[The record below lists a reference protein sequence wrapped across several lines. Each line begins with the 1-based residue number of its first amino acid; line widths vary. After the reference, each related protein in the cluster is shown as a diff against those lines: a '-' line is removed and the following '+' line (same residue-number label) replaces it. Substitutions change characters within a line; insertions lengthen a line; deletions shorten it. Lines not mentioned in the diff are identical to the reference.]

1 MKSVFILL
9 DSLFQL
15 YLWVVIINAV
25 LSWLVAFN
33 IINTS
38 NRFVYRLIEL
48 SYNLTEPLL
57 RKIRNLVPIIAGIDF
72 SPVILI
78 LLLIFFRNLL
88 FEFFAP
94 NLF

>member
-1 MKSVFILL
+1 MKSAFILL

-15 YLWVVIINAV
+15 YLWVVITNAI

-38 NRFVYRLIEL
+38 NQFVFRLIEL

-57 RKIRNLVPIIAGIDF
+57 RRIRNVVPIIVGIDF

-78 LLLIFFRNLL
+78 LVLIFLRNLL

-94 NLF
+94 SLF

>member
-57 RKIRNLVPIIAGIDF
+57 RKIRNVLPIIAGIDF

-78 LLLIFFRNLL
+78 LLLIFLRNLL

>member
-38 NRFVYRLIEL
+38 NRFIYRLIEL

-57 RKIRNLVPIIAGIDF
+57 RKIRNVVPIIAGIDF

-78 LLLIFFRNLL
+78 LLLIFLRNLL

-94 NLF
+94 N

>member
-15 YLWVVIINAV
+15 YFWVVITNAI

-38 NRFVYRLIEL
+38 NRFVFRLIEL

-57 RKIRNLVPIIAGIDF
+57 RRIRNVVPIIAGIDF

-78 LLLIFFRNLL
+78 LVLIFLRNLL

-94 NLF
+94 SLF

>member
-15 YLWVVIINAV
+15 YLWVVITNAI

-33 IINTS
+33 IINTY
-38 NRFVYRLIEL
+38 NRFVFRLIEL

-57 RKIRNLVPIIAGIDF
+57 RRIRNVVPIIAGIDF

-78 LLLIFFRNLL
+78 LVLIFLRNLL

-94 NLF
+94 SLF

>member
-57 RKIRNLVPIIAGIDF
+57 RKIRNVVPIIAGIDF
-72 SPVILI
+72 SPVVLI
-78 LLLIFFRNLL
+78 LLLIFLRNLL

>member
-15 YLWVVIINAV
+15 YLWVVITNAI

-38 NRFVYRLIEL
+38 NRFVFRLIEL

-57 RKIRNLVPIIAGIDF
+57 RRIRNVVPVIVGIDF

-78 LLLIFFRNLL
+78 LVLIFLRNLL

-94 NLF
+94 SLF

>member
-48 SYNLTEPLL
+48 SYNLSEPLL
-57 RKIRNLVPIIAGIDF
+57 RKIRNVVPIIAGIDF

-78 LLLIFFRNLL
+78 LLLIFLRNLL

>member
-57 RKIRNLVPIIAGIDF
+57 RKIRNVVPIIAGIDF

>member
-57 RKIRNLVPIIAGIDF
+57 RKIRNVVPIMPGIDF

-78 LLLIFFRNLL
+78 LLLIFLRNLL

>member
-15 YLWVVIINAV
+15 YLWVVITNAI

-38 NRFVYRLIEL
+38 NRFVFRLIEL

-57 RKIRNLVPIIAGIDF
+57 RRIRNVVPIIAGIDF

-78 LLLIFFRNLL
+78 LVLVFLRNLL

-94 NLF
+94 SLF

>member
-57 RKIRNLVPIIAGIDF
+57 RKIRNVVPIIAGIDF

-78 LLLIFFRNLL
+78 LLLIFLRNLL

>member
-15 YLWVVIINAV
+15 YLWVVITNAI

-38 NRFVYRLIEL
+38 NRFVFRLIEL

-57 RKIRNLVPIIAGIDF
+57 RRIRNIVPIIAGIDF

-78 LLLIFFRNLL
+78 LVLIFLRNLL

-94 NLF
+94 SLF

>member
-1 MKSVFILL
+1 MKSVFVLL

-15 YLWVVIINAV
+15 YLWVVITNAI

-38 NRFVYRLIEL
+38 NRFVFRLIEL

-57 RKIRNLVPIIAGIDF
+57 RRIRNVVPIIAGIDF

-78 LLLIFFRNLL
+78 LVLIFLRNLL

-94 NLF
+94 SLF

>member
-38 NRFVYRLIEL
+38 NRFIYRLIEL

-57 RKIRNLVPIIAGIDF
+57 RKIRNVVPIIAGIDF

-78 LLLIFFRNLL
+78 LLLIFLRNLL

>member
-1 MKSVFILL
+1 MKSAFILL

-15 YLWVVIINAV
+15 YLWVVITNAI

-38 NRFVYRLIEL
+38 NQFVFRLIEL

-57 RKIRNLVPIIAGIDF
+57 RRIRNVVPIIAGIDF

-78 LLLIFFRNLL
+78 LVLVFLRNLL

-94 NLF
+94 SLF

>member
-9 DSLFQL
+9 DNLFQL
-15 YLWVVIINAV
+15 YLWVVITNAI

-38 NRFVYRLIEL
+38 NRFVFRLIEL

-57 RKIRNLVPIIAGIDF
+57 RRIRNVVPIIAGIDF

-78 LLLIFFRNLL
+78 LVLIFLRNLL

-94 NLF
+94 SLF

>member
-15 YLWVVIINAV
+15 YLCVVIINAV

-38 NRFVYRLIEL
+38 NRFIYRLIEL

-57 RKIRNLVPIIAGIDF
+57 RKIRNVVPIIAGIDF

-78 LLLIFFRNLL
+78 LLLIFLRNLL

>member
-48 SYNLTEPLL
+48 SYNLTEPL
-57 RKIRNLVPIIAGIDF
+57 
-72 SPVILI
+72 
-78 LLLIFFRNLL
+78 
-88 FEFFAP
+88 
-94 NLF
+94 

>member
-15 YLWVVIINAV
+15 YLWVVITNAI

-38 NRFVYRLIEL
+38 NRFVFRLIEL

-57 RKIRNLVPIIAGIDF
+57 RRIRNVVPIIAGIDF

-78 LLLIFFRNLL
+78 LVLIFLRNLL

-94 NLF
+94 SLF

>member
-57 RKIRNLVPIIAGIDF
+57 RKIRNVVPIIVGIDF

-78 LLLIFFRNLL
+78 LLLIFLRNLL

>member
-15 YLWVVIINAV
+15 YLWAVITNAI

-38 NRFVYRLIEL
+38 NQFVFRLIEL

-57 RKIRNLVPIIAGIDF
+57 RRIRNVVPIIAGIDF

-78 LLLIFFRNLL
+78 LVLIFLRNLL

-94 NLF
+94 SLF

>member
-78 LLLIFFRNLL
+78 LLLIFLRNLL

>member
-15 YLWVVIINAV
+15 YLWVVITNAI

-38 NRFVYRLIEL
+38 NQFVFRLIEL

-57 RKIRNLVPIIAGIDF
+57 RRIRNVVPIIAGIDF

-78 LLLIFFRNLL
+78 LVLIFLRNLL

-94 NLF
+94 SLF

>member
-1 MKSVFILL
+1 MKLAFILI
-9 DSLFQL
+9 DNIFQL
-15 YLWVVIINAV
+15 YLWVVVINAV
-25 LSWLVAFN
+25 IGWLVVFN

-57 RKIRNLVPIIAGIDF
+57 RKIRNVVPIIAGIDF

-78 LLLIFFRNLL
+78 LLLIFLRNLL

>member
-1 MKSVFILL
+1 MKSAFILF

-15 YLWVVIINAV
+15 YLWVVITNAI

-38 NRFVYRLIEL
+38 NRFVFRLIEL

-57 RKIRNLVPIIAGIDF
+57 RRIRNVVPIIAGIDF

-78 LLLIFFRNLL
+78 LVLIFLRNLL

-94 NLF
+94 SLF

>member
-1 MKSVFILL
+1 MKSAFILL

-15 YLWVVIINAV
+15 YLWVVITNAI

-38 NRFVYRLIEL
+38 NQFVFRLIEL

-57 RKIRNLVPIIAGIDF
+57 RRIRNVVPIIAGIDF

-78 LLLIFFRNLL
+78 LVLIFLRNLL

-94 NLF
+94 SLF

>member
-38 NRFVYRLIEL
+38 NRFIYRLIEL

-57 RKIRNLVPIIAGIDF
+57 RKIRNVVPIIAGIDF
-72 SPVILI
+72 SAVILNVVLVHKKVFTRAEI
-78 LLLIFFRNLL
+78 TKL
-88 FEFFAP
+88 
-94 NLF
+94 

>member
-57 RKIRNLVPIIAGIDF
+57 RKIRNVVPIIAGIDF

-78 LLLIFFRNLL
+78 LVLIFLRNLL